1 MKTNLSEK
9 LALEQTSSC
18 IHLYIQSNKKSFSVS
33 KVLLDHVNSLLPTN
47 LILILSLQNSVLK
60 RCPNTSYPLNLISC
74 CWVTSHMRCDWCGVI
89 IRGGRWRLCN
99 DCLYKHVSCVCCSC
113 FSRLY
118 EAKLNSPLQKALSPI
133 VWCRQA
139 LDNPSPD
146 MESAK
151 RSLIHRLDLTMS
163 GKQCQQTWKM

>member
-1 MKTNLSEK
+1 MYSE
-9 LALEQTSSC
+9 LIVCVIASS
-18 IHLYIQSNKKSFSVS
+18 
-33 KVLLDHVNSLLPTN
+33 
-47 LILILSLQNSVLK
+47 
-60 RCPNTSYPLNLISC
+60 
-74 CWVTSHMRCDWCGVI
+74 
-89 IRGGRWRLCN
+89 
-99 DCLYKHVSCVCCSC
+99 
-113 FSRLY
+113 SRLY

-163 GKQCQQTWKM
+163 GKKHQHQLFPSRREHTNSSRAHLITLLDLSCLMLRWNSVVPASWIKLQMTGLFFVLFPVSFHE